1 LAASTEVGSGPDEDR
16 GRVQTDTDGD
26 YIYTPDF
33 SRAVPVSEE
42 SLSERID
49 ALIAEDAET
58 AARASGNRISLP

>member
-1 LAASTEVGSGPDEDR
+1 VDWTRAVLVC
-16 GRVQTDTDGD
+16 VQTESDGD
-26 YIYTPDF
+26 YVYTPDF
-33 SRAVPVSEE
+33 SHAVPMSEE